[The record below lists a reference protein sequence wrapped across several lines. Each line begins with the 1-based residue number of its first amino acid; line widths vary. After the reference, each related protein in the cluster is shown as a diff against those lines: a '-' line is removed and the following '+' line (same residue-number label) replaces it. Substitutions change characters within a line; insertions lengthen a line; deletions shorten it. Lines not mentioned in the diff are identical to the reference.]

1 MFGHTSQGIKNAVQ
15 DCTKLSAPSVC
26 HRSNK
31 CAGDHWRGEP
41 RHKKLSN
48 LSFAPSIRCI
58 QLVHIWPLQPVCCYR
73 QEPHQEDIETGSC
86 QNLMELASHQL
97 LVWFA
102 RLTSRSPATEAQ
114 RFPCKG
120 HQTSTSSTPNP
131 RLSLPWQNILENI
144 PSHFQIKVW
153 IQHKL
158 RLLAYCPCVC
168 QLKEMPVTQAPLPCT
183 AFSPLP
189 ILFL

>member
-1 MFGHTSQGIKNAVQ
+1 MCRWSLKRRTPPQKVEQSQLCSIHKMHTARTHMAPATSLL
-15 DCTKLSAPSVC
+15 LSP
-26 HRSNK
+26 
-31 CAGDHWRGEP
+31 GTTPG
-41 RHKKLSN
+41 
-48 LSFAPSIRCI
+48 
-58 QLVHIWPLQPVCCYR
+58 
-73 QEPHQEDIETGSC
+73 DIETGSC